1 MVAGA
6 RGRAA
11 KAPAAA
17 TRRRSAAGPVQND
30 ADEAMQDAAAELN
43 DTTAALDGDGEPAG
57 STVPTAVLQ
66 RRLVKAR
73 QEKDAEKAD
82 KEKLIKEKE
91 LLQKQM
97 NEMKAQLALAKAN
110 VGDVVS
116 VTPPARK
123 VYWKAYLFHRLVL

>member
-1 MVAGA
+1 MVAKA
-6 RGRAA
+6 RGG
-11 KAPAAA
+11 KTPAPSA
-17 TRRRSAAGPVQND
+17 RRRSSAGTAQND
-30 ADEAMQDAAAELN
+30 AEEAMEDAAAELN

-66 RRLVKAR
+66 RRLLKAR

-91 LLQKQM
+91 LLQKKM
-97 NEMKAQLALAKAN
+97 DDMAAQLALSKAN

-116 VTPPARK
+116 VTPSVRK
-123 VYWKAYLFHRLVL
+123 VCWKAYLIHRLVL

>member
-1 MVAGA
+1 MVA
-6 RGRAA
+6 RGRARA
-11 KAPAAA
+11 SKAPAAA
-17 TRRRSAAGPVQND
+17 ARRKSAEGSAQND
-30 ADEAMQDAAAELN
+30 AEEAMHDAQAELN

-91 LLQKQM
+91 LLQKKM
-97 NEMKAQLALAKAN
+97 DEMAAQLALSKAN

-116 VTPPARK
+116 VTPSARK
-123 VYWKAYLFHRLVL
+123 VCRKAYLIHRLVL

>member
-1 MVAGA
+1 MVATKG
-6 RGRAA
+6 RGG
-11 KAPAAA
+11 KAPPPAA
-17 TRRRSAAGPVQND
+17 RRRSTAGPAQND
-30 ADEAMQDAAAELN
+30 AEEALQDAAAELN

-66 RRLVKAR
+66 RRLLKAR

-91 LLQKQM
+91 LLQKKM
-97 NEMKAQLALAKAN
+97 DEMAAQLALSKAN

-116 VTPPARK
+116 VTPSARK
-123 VYWKAYLFHRLVL
+123 VCWKAYLIHRLVL

>member
-1 MVAGA
+1 MVAV
-6 RGRAA
+6 RGRAGG

-17 TRRRSAAGPVQND
+17 PRRRSAAGPAQND
-30 ADEAMQDAAAELN
+30 AEEAMQDAAAELN

-66 RRLVKAR
+66 RRLLKAR

-91 LLQKQM
+91 LLQKKM
-97 NEMKAQLALAKAN
+97 DEMAAQLALSKAN

-116 VTPPARK
+116 VTPSARK
-123 VYWKAYLFHRLVL
+123 VCWKAYLIHRLVL

>member
-1 MVAGA
+1 MVAG
-6 RGRAA
+6 GRARA
-11 KAPAAA
+11 GKAAAPAA
-17 TRRRSAAGPVQND
+17 RRRSAPAQND
-30 ADEAMQDAAAELN
+30 AEEAMQDAAAELN
-43 DTTAALDGDGEPAG
+43 DTTAALDGDGESAG
-57 STVPTAVLQ
+57 STVPSAVFQ

-73 QEKDAEKAD
+73 QEKEAEKAD

-97 NEMKAQLALAKAN
+97 DDMTAQLALAKAK

-123 VYWKAYLFHRLVL
+123 VCSKASLIHILML

>member
-1 MVAGA
+1 MVAKA
-6 RGRAA
+6 RGGKTA
-11 KAPAAA
+11 APAA
-17 TRRRSAAGPVQND
+17 RRRSTAGPAQND
-30 ADEAMQDAAAELN
+30 AEEAMEDAAAELI

-91 LLQKQM
+91 LLQKKM
-97 NEMKAQLALAKAN
+97 DEMAAQLALAKAN

-116 VTPPARK
+116 VTTPARK
-123 VYWKAYLFHRLVL
+123 ICWKAYSIHRLML

>member
-1 MVAGA
+1 MVAKA
-6 RGRAA
+6 RGGKTA
-11 KAPAAA
+11 APAA
-17 TRRRSAAGPVQND
+17 RRRSTAQND
-30 ADEAMQDAAAELN
+30 AEEAMEDAAAELN

-66 RRLVKAR
+66 RRLLKAR

-91 LLQKQM
+91 LLQKKM
-97 NEMKAQLALAKAN
+97 DEMAAQLALSKAN

-116 VTPPARK
+116 LAPSARK
-123 VYWKAYLFHRLVL
+123 VCWKAYLIHRLVL

>member
-1 MVAGA
+1 MVAKA
-6 RGRAA
+6 RGG
-11 KAPAAA
+11 KTPAPAA
-17 TRRRSAAGPVQND
+17 RFRSTAGPAQND
-30 ADEAMQDAAAELN
+30 AEEAMEDAAAELN

-73 QEKDAEKAD
+73 LDKDAEKAD

-91 LLQKQM
+91 LLQKKM
-97 NEMKAQLALAKAN
+97 DEMAAQLALSKAN

-116 VTPPARK
+116 VTPSARK
-123 VYWKAYLFHRLVL
+123 VCRKAYLIHRLVL

>member
-1 MVAGA
+1 MVAKA
-6 RGRAA
+6 RGG
-11 KAPAAA
+11 KTPAPAA
-17 TRRRSAAGPVQND
+17 RRRSTAGPAQND
-30 ADEAMQDAAAELN
+30 AEEAMEDAAAELN

-91 LLQKQM
+91 LLQKKM
-97 NEMKAQLALAKAN
+97 DEMAAQLALSKAN

-116 VTPPARK
+116 VTPSARK
-123 VYWKAYLFHRLVL
+123 VCRKAYLIHRLVL